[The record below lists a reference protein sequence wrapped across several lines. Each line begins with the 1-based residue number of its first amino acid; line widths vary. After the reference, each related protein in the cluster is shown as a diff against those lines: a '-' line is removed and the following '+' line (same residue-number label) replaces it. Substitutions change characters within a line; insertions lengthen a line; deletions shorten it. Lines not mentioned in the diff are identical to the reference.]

1 MFGEK
6 LADGPRCG
14 ATAADPHLA
23 PTANWWKP
31 PLNMLL
37 LRETGVKPAAPLC
50 PNWDGRSSASRPVHS
65 AVENEVDVNLVEHCD
80 RTCGTR
86 ANESIPSRCDVYVLL
101 RGRILRCYMDVVTT
115 RYVYKLYRINN
126 RQTNAQQSM
135 NATETREGA
144 ERESQTK
151 QVAA

>member
-1 MFGEK
+1 
-6 LADGPRCG
+6 
-14 ATAADPHLA
+14 
-23 PTANWWKP
+23 
-31 PLNMLL
+31 MLL

-115 RYVYKLYRINN
+115 GYVYSLYRINN
-126 RQTNAQQSM
+126 RQTMTQQFT
-135 NATETREGA
+135 NATDARRCRKRIPNETGSSVDMTRDSSQHRFCPNVTRKAGA
-144 ERESQTK
+144 K
-151 QVAA
+151 L